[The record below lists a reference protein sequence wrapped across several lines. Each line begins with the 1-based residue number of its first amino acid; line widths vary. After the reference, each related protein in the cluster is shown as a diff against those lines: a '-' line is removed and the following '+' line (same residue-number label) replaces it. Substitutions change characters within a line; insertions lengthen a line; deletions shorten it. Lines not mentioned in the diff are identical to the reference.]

1 MFQFIWMTNKNSP
14 APEFFSLIP
23 AFPKA
28 TGHFRAG
35 PENRP
40 LKNEVKRFGPNKC
53 DRIVIFHRKS

>member
-1 MFQFIWMTNKNSP
+1 MTNKNSP